1 MTTVSSLYV
10 HVPFCRHLCNYCDF
24 YKQKFERPRAQ
35 LEEFSAYLQASWKR
49 HESILTEQKASWGP
63 LQTLYF
69 GGGTP
74 SLWGVDGAQEFSHL
88 LEQGLSLAP
97 HAEVTFEIDPGA
109 WTEEGLLA
117 WENIGVNRYS
127 VGTQSLNE
135 HYLKVLDRA
144 HDRSETFR
152 LLERLKGKNFSV
164 DFLLGAPEVNHK
176 RDVISELTELL
187 SYGPKHVSLYILQ
200 PAAGYKLKTKIPDD
214 EVTSNE
220 YLAVSEFL
228 RSRGFHHYEVSNF
241 GLPGFESRH
250 NLRYWMGENVA
261 ALGPT
266 GTGYLASSNESALRY
281 KWKPGSA
288 EIESENLQKTE
299 LEMERLY
306 LRLRLSRPFT
316 SAELVPNPQILEE
329 LLTQWQSRKL
339 VIKEGAAWRMQ
350 PAAWVILDS
359 LINEYFSSLQKL

>member
-1 MTTVSSLYV
+1 MTTVASLYV

-24 YKQKFERPRAQ
+24 YKQKLERPRAQ
-35 LEEFSAYLQASWKR
+35 LEEFSTFLRASWKR
-49 HESILTEQKASWGP
+49 HESILSEQKASWAP
-63 LQTLYF
+63 LETLYF

-74 SLWGVDGAQEFSHL
+74 SLWGAEGAKDFAQYFQL
-88 LEQGLSLAP
+88 GLSLSP
-97 HAEVTFEIDPGA
+97 DAEVTFEIDPGS
-109 WTEEGLLA
+109 WSEEGLLA
-117 WENIGVNRYS
+117 WEELGVNRYS

-144 HDRSETFR
+144 HDRDQTFR

-164 DFLLGAPEVNHK
+164 DFLLGAPEVGQK
-176 RDVISELTELL
+176 REVIQELTELL

-214 EVTSNE
+214 EVTSSE

-266 GTGYLASSNESALRY
+266 GTGYLASASESAFRY

-288 EIESENLQKTE
+288 DIELEKLQKDE

-316 SAELVPNPQILEE
+316 SDELVERPHFLEE
-329 LLTQWQSRKL
+329 LLGRWQTRKL
-339 VIKEGAAWRMQ
+339 VINEGAAWRMQ

-359 LINEYFSSLQKL
+359 LINEYFASLPKL